1 MTKNFPER
9 KRSAHAKL
17 KLLICGV
24 KDNPEIFSEFANDFK
39 EEHYAYDNGNWGVDK
54 KRLVPTEIIL
64 PGGIVSKLHIRPNSP
79 LTIRKGDGF
88 YIECGGEILS
98 EFEFLPRPKFWNF
111 KTQSGIPTKNLAQM
125 YGRSALNFN
134 IFSGC
139 EFHTVG
145 KPCLFCSVSKTA
157 DKDSP
162 IKITKNVADLVD
174 VCKLAVAN
182 DHIDYLIMTGGSY
195 VDRETEFNRNVE
207 ILTAIRNEL
216 PWGGRIKGN
225 VSFLPPSDVTKLEE
239 IYRLGVT
246 NPSFNIEVW
255 PKSNFDKIC
264 PGKARYV
271 GFEHMIKAL
280 TYLAEIYGAGKV
292 WSNFVAG
299 FLPLDDIKAGFK
311 FMAER
316 GIVPGANIYHA
327 EVGSVL
333 GMRPGIFDEKYILD
347 LYKYAAELYDKYDFQ
362 PYFDAGVLRNSLANE
377 VYEGLL

>member
-1 MTKNFPER
+1 MNNFPER

-17 KLLICGV
+17 QLLIHGV
-24 KDNPEIFSEFANDFK
+24 KDNRELFSACEAQFK

-54 KRLVPTEIIL
+54 KRLVPTEILL

-79 LTIRKGDGF
+79 LTLCKGDNF
-88 YIECGGEILS
+88 YVKREDDILS

-111 KTQSGIPTKNLAQM
+111 KTRNGTPTKNLAQM

-134 IFSGC
+134 IFSAC
-139 EFHTVG
+139 EFHDAG
-145 KPCLFCSVSKTA
+145 QACLFCSVKQTA
-157 DKDSP
+157 DKFSP
-162 IKITKNVADLVD
+162 IKITKSTQDLVD
-174 VCKLAVAN
+174 VCKLATVN
-182 DHIDYLIMTGGSY
+182 DSFDYLIMTGGSY
-195 VDRETEFNRNVE
+195 LDRETEFARNVE
-207 ILTAIRNEL
+207 ILSAIKNEL
-216 PWGGRIKGN
+216 PWNGIIKGN
-225 VSFLPPSDVTKLEE
+225 VSFLPPSDVTKLEK
-239 IYRLGVT
+239 IYELGVT

-255 PKSNFDKIC
+255 PKQNFDRIC

-271 GFEHMIKAL
+271 GFDHMIKSL
-280 TYLAEIYGAGKV
+280 TFLAEIYGSGKV

-299 FLPLDDIKAGFK
+299 FLPLDELKTGFD

-327 EVGSVL
+327 EVGSAF
-333 GMRPGIFDEKYILD
+333 GTRFGTFDEKYILD
-347 LYKYAAELYDKYDFQ
+347 LYRHAAKIYDKHNFS